1 MVRLS
6 LSLLL
11 FAGASFDLLGADVD
25 RPLAIAGFGVA
36 SALLAT
42 VALDLVWLG
51 GRRSGGP

>member
-11 FAGASFDLLGADVD
+11 FAGASFDLLGIDVD

-36 SALLAT
+36 AALLAT
-42 VALDLVWLG
+42 VALDLIWLG
-51 GRRSGGP
+51 RRRGGP